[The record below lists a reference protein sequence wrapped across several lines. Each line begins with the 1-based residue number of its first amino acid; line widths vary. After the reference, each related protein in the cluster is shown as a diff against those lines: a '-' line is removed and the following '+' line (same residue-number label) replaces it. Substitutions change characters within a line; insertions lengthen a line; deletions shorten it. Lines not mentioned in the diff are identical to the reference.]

1 VILGPLFFAV
11 VALQMLTRTGF
22 DIRRHPLSLLS
33 LGEGGWVQIANFLVT
48 GLLALGCALGMRS
61 QLRGTWGPLLIGTYG
76 VGLLLA
82 GLFPA
87 DPSSGFPP
95 GTPEGVPEI
104 LSRTAKL
111 HGVGFL
117 LAFVSLTAACF
128 LFARHFHRAGHP
140 GWVLYCSVTG
150 AAILPLVCAGMSLPS
165 ATSLL
170 FALVAIIG
178 FGWVSAVAARL
189 RAEHVG

>member
-1 VILGPLFFAV
+1 MICGVILGPLFFAV

-33 LGEGGWVQIANFLVT
+33 LGEGGWVQTANFLVT

-61 QLRGTWGPLLIGTYG
+61 LLIGTFG

-87 DPSSGFPP
+87 DPALGFPP
-95 GTPEGVPEI
+95 GTPEGAAQV
-104 LSRTAKL
+104 LSRTGKL

-117 LAFVSLTAACF
+117 LAFTSLTAACF
-128 LFARHFHRAGHP
+128 VFAWHFHRAGYP
-140 GWVLYCSVTG
+140 GWMLYCAVTG
-150 AAILPLVCAGMSLPS
+150 AVIPPLVCAGMTFPS

-189 RAEHVG
+189 LAEHVG